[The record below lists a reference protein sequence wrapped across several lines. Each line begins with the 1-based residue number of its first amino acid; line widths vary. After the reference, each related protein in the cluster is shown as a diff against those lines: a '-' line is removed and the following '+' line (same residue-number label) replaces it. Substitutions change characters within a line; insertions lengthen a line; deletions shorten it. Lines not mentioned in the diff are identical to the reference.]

1 MLTNIAKIPA
11 DGTDRFG
18 SYCLSLRAISPAG
31 IDHLVHVVRPTAND
45 QHHVRWRSSFVVLG
59 EASRSN
65 RLGKALVHTNLGIGL
80 ALLVGCLSIFAH
92 YYNATGEMIAKIN
105 EHLDTIVEAGQQ
117 TKPHVKQWCFRANL
131 FPLRTLPPLV

>member
-1 MLTNIAKIPA
+1 
-11 DGTDRFG
+11 
-18 SYCLSLRAISPAG
+18 
-31 IDHLVHVVRPTAND
+31 
-45 QHHVRWRSSFVVLG
+45 VLG

-105 EHLDTIVEAGQQ
+105 EHLDTIVDAGQQ
-117 TKPHVKQWCFRANL
+117 TTPHLKQ
-131 FPLRTLPPLV
+131 